1 MADFYD
7 VNAAIA
13 KPNIL
18 NSVREGIQYADATRD
33 ANTARTRATED
44 RAELAHE
51 KQLKQLRGA
60 AQYMKQALS
69 TGNPAAVSGAWQA
82 VRPFLAQTGGQ
93 EPPLEWTPDMEAKM
107 EQALAQTA
115 YLDQA
120 ALAGAPG
127 DVREFQAMAAAAGLV
142 PGSPEYK
149 EAANIH
155 LGRAARKVTGAIKF
169 DTAVDAQGNPRPQRN
184 NPTTG
189 QVEVYQAETNSW
201 VPLGGPVGGGAA
213 PATQQVMQSNGV
225 PVTFGTGD
233 AAIPPEIQAAIA
245 ANPDAAAGATSI
257 NVGPTPQ
264 ATLGVG
270 QSKAAEAGASEQ
282 AKLQAQLQALPAEL
296 QMRTQAGIEQAA
308 GEAAIKERATLT
320 EQAAE
325 SEGKLN
331 QIRDRQSMVTSAI
344 DDALAAPGFDAAFGI
359 DYARGFVP
367 ATDARDARLRVNTV
381 TNQIRLNVLSDL
393 KALSPT
399 GGAVGQVSNEEGRVM
414 EGYLGQLDWTL
425 SDAEAR
431 RTMEKI
437 KERMATMSS
446 RLEAAAAKDKAAAQ
460 GAYAPAAPAGE
471 PAAAAAGWSIEQVN

>member
-1 MADFYD
+1 MADIYD

-13 KPNIL
+13 KPNVL
-18 NSVREGIQYADATRD
+18 NAYRQGVQFKEASQ
-33 ANTARTRATED
+33 D
-44 RAELAHE
+44 RAAAAHE

-60 AQYMKQALS
+60 AQYMKQALQ

-82 VRPFLAQTGGQ
+82 VRPFLAQAGGQ
-93 EPPLEWTPDMEAKM
+93 EPPAEWSPDMEARM

-120 ALAGAPG
+120 ALAGAPSG
-127 DVREFQAMAAAAGLV
+127 IREFEAKARAAGLV
-142 PGSPEYK
+142 PGSPEYQ
-149 EAANIH
+149 EAANIA
-155 LGRAARKVTGAIKF
+155 LGRSPRAVTGAMKF
-169 DTAVDAQGNPRPQRN
+169 DTATDLQGNIRPRRA

-189 QVEVYQAETNSW
+189 LLEEYRAETGVW
-201 VPLGGPVGGGAA
+201 VPLGGPAGGGVPAPAA
-213 PATQQVMQSNGV
+213 PTSGAVFESNGR
-225 PVTFGTGD
+225 PITIGAD
-233 AAIPPEIQAAIA
+233 IDPRIAAAIA
-245 ANPDAAAGATSI
+245 ANPDAAGVANNIRLPEQAAGVGATPGI
-257 NVGPTPQ
+257 
-264 ATLGVG
+264 G
-270 QSKAAEAGASEQ
+270 QSKAAEAGASER
-282 AKLQAQLQALPAEL
+282 AKLQAQLDALPAEL
-296 QMRTQAGIEQAA
+296 AARTQADLDLETGKAALKEQAA
-308 GEAAIKERATLT
+308 LT
-320 EQAAE
+320 EQASE

-331 QIRDRQSMVTSAI
+331 QIRDRQNMVTSAI

-367 ATDARDARLRVNTV
+367 NTDARNARLRVNTV

-446 RLEAAAAKDKAAAQ
+446 RLEAAAAKDRAAAQ